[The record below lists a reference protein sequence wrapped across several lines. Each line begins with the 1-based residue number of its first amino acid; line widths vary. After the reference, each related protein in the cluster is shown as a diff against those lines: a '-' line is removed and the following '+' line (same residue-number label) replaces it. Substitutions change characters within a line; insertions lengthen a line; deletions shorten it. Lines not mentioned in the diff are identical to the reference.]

1 MSIEQATDFLTK
13 IKSDEALFAKMQEL
27 NEADERRALAK
38 EMGFSFSKED
48 MLAAIDEASDELSD
62 SELDFIAGGS
72 DAGNAVASTVGA
84 VVGAVGAA
92 I

>member
-1 MSIEQATDFLTK
+1 MSIEQASGFLVK
-13 IKSDEALFAKMQEL
+13 VRSDDALFAKMQEL
-27 NEADERRALAK
+27 DEASERRALAK

-48 MLAAIDEASDELSD
+48 MLTAIDESSDELSD
-62 SELDFIAGGS
+62 AELDFIAGGS

>member
-1 MSIEQATDFLTK
+1 MSIEQASEFLGK
-13 IKSDEALFAKMQEL
+13 IKSDEALFSKMVEL
-27 NEADERRALAK
+27 DGASERRALAK

-48 MLAAIDEASDELSD
+48 MLSAIDEASDELSD
-62 SELDFIAGGS
+62 AELDFIAGGS
-72 DAGNAVASTVGA
+72 DGGNAVASTVGA